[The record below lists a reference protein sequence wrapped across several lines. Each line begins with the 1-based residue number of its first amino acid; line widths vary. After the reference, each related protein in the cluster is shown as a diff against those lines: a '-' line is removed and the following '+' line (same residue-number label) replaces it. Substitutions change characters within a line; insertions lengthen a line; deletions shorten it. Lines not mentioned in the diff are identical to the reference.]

1 MDSQISKASFVMTIG
16 VILNEANSDV
26 ETTDLINDE
35 TVLVTF
41 KGGHTKQVNI
51 AADSRMAILKDIIRA
66 VE

>member
-1 MDSQISKASFVMTIG
+1 MTIG
-16 VILNEANSDV
+16 VILSEANSDV